1 MDLKTVNLKLK
12 YRSSDSDI
20 LSDFYIPC
28 LSNATLY
35 RRAVGY
41 FTSNGLTL
49 AAKGISR
56 LCKNNG
62 SMQLIASPHLND
74 DDITAINNGYSN
86 AGDIVLKCLLN
97 VFENIPDETVLNRL
111 TLLSALIAEGRLE
124 IKLALRV
131 KNGRYQNSLY
141 HEKIGV
147 FTDEHFN
154 RVAFVGSANET
165 TGGLIDNFESIQVF
179 KGWSDS
185 DGRVD
190 DIAHDFDLLWNNET
204 NGIAVIPFP
213 DAARNHLLKVTSQ
226 RRADV
231 ENLDEIDF
239 DSDSNCVSSPTFSS
253 FTPRDYQLKAV
264 SEWVAN
270 GYSGL
275 FKMATGTG
283 KTKTAL
289 YAVRTMATD
298 IGRLLVVVV
307 VPFQHLVDQWSDE
320 CEMLGYRTIRCCSS
334 YSGWKELLNDLR
346 MDFLGKEQQVRV
358 AVTTYDT
365 FSSQSFL
372 DIVNRFTCSR
382 LLIADEVHQ
391 MGAESYRISLERFKG
406 TLGLSATPE
415 RIYDPEGTQW
425 IFDAIGPVVFEFGL
439 AEAIC
444 KGFLC
449 RYNYH
454 VHVVNFTDAEM
465 NEYYEV
471 MEQIAKAC
479 AKGAALHEE
488 SSSAN
493 SSLGPLLRRRQ
504 ELIGAAA
511 GKLPALRAEIARI
524 QEKDGPFALNSTLV
538 YASSENFDEIMQLLS
553 VDIGLKLTR
562 FTFRENIVERRQ
574 ILDDFSNKRIK
585 VILAKKCLDM
595 GVDIPATK
603 NAFILASS
611 SNPMEFIQR
620 RGRVLRPYAG
630 KTHAEIHDFFVLPP
644 HSYRA
649 SKYDVMLVERELKR
663 AIEFSQTASNYA
675 QCHSILSEIAD
686 RYDLHHL

>member
-1 MDLKTVNLKLK
+1 MTLKTINLKLK

-20 LSDFYIPC
+20 LSEFYVPC

-49 AAKGISR
+49 AARGVSR

-74 DDITAINNGYSN
+74 EDIKAINSGYSN
-86 AGDIVLKCLLN
+86 SGDIVLRSLLN

-111 TLLSALIAEGRLE
+111 TLLSALVADGRLE

-131 KNGRYQNSLY
+131 KNGRYLNGLY
-141 HEKIGV
+141 HEKIGI

-154 RVAFVGSANET
+154 SVAFVGSANET

-179 KGWSDS
+179 KGWSDP
-185 DGRVD
+185 DRRVD
-190 DIAHDFDLLWNNET
+190 DIANDFDLLWNNKT
-204 NGIAVIPFP
+204 SGIEVIEFP
-213 DAARNHLLKVTSQ
+213 DAAKKQLLKVTSQ
-226 RRADV
+226 RLIDV
-231 ENLDEIDF
+231 RDLDEIDY
-239 DSDSNCVSSPTFSS
+239 DGDNASSPAACS

-270 GYSGL
+270 RYRGL

-289 YAVRTMATD
+289 HAVRTMAADT
-298 IGRLLVVVV
+298 GKLLVVVV

-320 CEMLGYRTIRCCSS
+320 CEALSYRTIRCCSS
-334 YSGWKELLNDLR
+334 YSGWKEQLNDLR
-346 MDFLGKEQQVRV
+346 MDFLGKNEQQVRI

-365 FSSQSFL
+365 FSSPSFL
-372 DIVNRFTCSR
+372 DIVNRFTCTR
-382 LLIADEVHQ
+382 LLVADEVHQ
-391 MGAESYRISLERFKG
+391 MGAQSYRVSLEQFKG

-415 RIYDPEGTQW
+415 RIYDLEGTQW
-425 IFDAIGPVVFEFGL
+425 IINAIGPVVFEFGL
-439 AEAIC
+439 SEAIN

-454 VHVVNFTDAEM
+454 VHVVNFTDVEM
-465 NEYYEV
+465 VEYYEV
-471 MEQIAKAC
+471 MELIAKTC
-479 AKGAALHEE
+479 ARGGALYEE

-493 SSLGPLLRRRQ
+493 SSLGPLLKRRQ
-504 ELIGAAA
+504 ELIGAAV
-511 GKLPALRAEIARI
+511 GKLPALRAEITKI
-524 QEKDGPFALNSTLV
+524 KEMDGPFALNGTLV

-553 VDIGLKLTR
+553 VEMGLKLAK
-562 FTFRENIVERRQ
+562 FTFRENISERRR

-620 RGRVLRPYAG
+620 RGRVLRPFPG

-644 HSYRA
+644 KDHRI

-663 AIEFSQTASNYA
+663 AIEFSETASNYA
-675 QCHSILSEIAD
+675 KCHSILSEIAD
-686 RYDLHHL
+686 RYNLHHL